1 MSFRENDRVD
11 IVGGSYQGRRG
22 TYLAK
27 VGFRNLTVSVKVD
40 GDSRESRNLKR
51 TSIRALTRP
60 PPSLGRPIPSTTTGR
75 RPVSPEP
82 DSLQDLI
89 DEARDI
95 QRRVADLVH
104 RLEQVNVSGR

>member
-1 MSFRENDRVD
+1 MSFQENDRVE
-11 IVGGSYQGRRG
+11 IVAGSYQGRRS

-27 VGFRNLTVSVKVD
+27 VGYRNITVSVKVD

-51 TSIRALTRP
+51 TSIRAFTHP
-60 PPSLGRPIPSTTTGR
+60 PPSFGRLIPSTTTGR
-75 RPVSPEP
+75 RPVSPDL

-95 QRRVADLVH
+95 QRRVADLPL